1 MRPISTRT
9 IGSMRGSSL
18 AALIEYI
25 DADHVFLDRFT
36 GDRLFDQVAKQTRTA
51 FGPAELGAG
60 EDTLQFGSQGFRRH
74 DQHCINKKN
83 EKRCYVTLSAVSCC
97 YFHSSPYLEQ
107 NRFRW
112 GLMRT
117 KFLWLILFTAL
128 TGSTA
133 VADGIVDLGV
143 VDISTDSNASIQD
156 LSDPSLVLTY
166 TYQQQLFFGN
176 LSMTFDSGQT
186 LGQVLVTDEGPQF
199 QDLVY
204 NFPFVGGAS
213 GGYVQNTITTGISP
227 GEFLSFTA
235 ESYSGTVYPGANNVG
250 ATINLDPTNPTAYVI
265 DHPGRDVHGEFS
277 SGRRAA
283 HGNHRYAPHPSEAI
297 TIGSDVTTY
306 IGEGRVFLLG

>member
-1 MRPISTRT
+1 
-9 IGSMRGSSL
+9 
-18 AALIEYI
+18 
-25 DADHVFLDRFT
+25 
-36 GDRLFDQVAKQTRTA
+36 
-51 FGPAELGAG
+51 
-60 EDTLQFGSQGFRRH
+60 
-74 DQHCINKKN
+74 
-83 EKRCYVTLSAVSCC
+83 
-97 YFHSSPYLEQ
+97 
-107 NRFRW
+107 
-112 GLMRT
+112 MRT

-250 ATINLDPTNPTAYVI
+250 ATINLDPTNPLLTLSTILGGMSTANFQV
-265 DHPGRDVHGEFS
+265 GGEQLTETTVTLPPL
-277 SGRRAA
+277 GT
-283 HGNHRYAPHPSEAI
+283 I

-306 IGEGRVFLLG
+306 IGEGEYFSWVDDGAAAAPVPEPSSFCLALFVFGAVGIFRRVKLSRARTGSR